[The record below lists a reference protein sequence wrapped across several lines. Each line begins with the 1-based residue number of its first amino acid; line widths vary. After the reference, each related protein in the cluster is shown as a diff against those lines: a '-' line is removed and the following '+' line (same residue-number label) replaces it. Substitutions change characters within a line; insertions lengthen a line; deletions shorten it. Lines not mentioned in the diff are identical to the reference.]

1 MRGLSI
7 ELKMII
13 GTILFALV
21 LVGVERYQITDNIVQ
36 QFIESKKLKNR
47 LLIDTIAPVIGLNL
61 SLGLNEANT
70 EYLNKIIKQN
80 RDLLSFK
87 MIDINGETLFS
98 YTKNQ
103 ALNHQENIEGAHYLH
118 QLIKDPV
125 TDENIAMVSLY
136 FDDREYQ
143 TMLQKNNEATFRLFL
158 IMFLVLIVFIIYIK
172 SQFRFLGELTE
183 SVLNYDPQIN
193 NFKLHRSV
201 RKDEVGI
208 IHNAIIKMV
217 EKINHYSRDLKD
229 LNQSLEEK
237 IRERTQ
243 ELEKVNLQLQEL
255 SLTDTLTNLPN
266 RRSLENHLEDIR
278 ELSKRKKVVTSI
290 IMCDIDHFKLIN
302 DKYGHIVGDFVLKEM
317 ALQLKS
323 SLKRSSD
330 FIARYGGE
338 EFIIILY
345 DTDIESAQK
354 VCYEIQMNLKK
365 INRLKYQDIILDPIT
380 FSFGI
385 ASNAANK
392 EMPSE
397 DLINLADQALYQAKE
412 TGRDRFVSI
421 SN

>member
-13 GTILFALV
+13 GAILFAVV

-36 QFIESKKLKNR
+36 QFIESKKSKNR
-47 LLIDTIAPVIGLNL
+47 LLINTIAPVIALNL
-61 SLGLNEANT
+61 SLGLDDANI
-70 EYLNKIIKQN
+70 EYLSKIIKQN
-80 RDLLSFK
+80 PDLLSFT
-87 MIDINGETLFS
+87 MIDTDGKTLFTYS
-98 YTKNQ
+98 KKQ
-103 ALNHQENIEGAHYLH
+103 ILKHQENIEGAHYLH

-125 TDENIAMVSLY
+125 TDENIAMVSLH
-136 FDDREYQ
+136 FDDHEYQ
-143 TMLQKNNEATFRLFL
+143 TMLQRNNEATFRLFL
-158 IMFLVLIVFIIYIK
+158 ILFLFLIAFILYIK
-172 SQFRFLGELTE
+172 SQFRFLGALTE
-183 SVLNYDPQIN
+183 SVLKYDPQIN
-193 NFKLHRSV
+193 NLNLIKSSRT
-201 RKDEVGI
+201 DEVGI

-217 EKINHYSRDLKD
+217 EKINFYSRDLED

-255 SLTDTLTNLPN
+255 SLTDTLSNLPN
-266 RRSLENHLEDIR
+266 RRYLENHLEDIR

-290 IMCDIDHFKLIN
+290 IMCDIDYFKLVN
-302 DKYGHIVGDFVLKEM
+302 DKYGHVVGDFVLREI
-317 ALQLKS
+317 AIQLKM

-338 EFIIILY
+338 EFIIVLY

-354 VCYEIQMNLKK
+354 LCYEIQMNLKK
-365 INRLKYQDIILDPIT
+365 INRLKYQNILLDPIT
-380 FSFGI
+380 LSFGI
-385 ASNAANK
+385 ASNSANK
-392 EMPSE
+392 EMSSE
-397 DLINLADQALYQAKE
+397 DLINFADQALYQAKK